1 MYLRKV
7 SAKKGRADEEVFR
20 SVGER
25 YWKVMKGRK
34 RTISF
39 LHQKTVHTRLRP
51 VLHLPNSP
59 SRLDLKRNG
68 PLLPPF
74 APLPPA
80 GRGTVEL
87 DLKRNVYFALQTE
100 EGRTEVFF
108 DRVQAD
114 DGEAFG
120 GG

>member
-1 MYLRKV
+1 M
-7 SAKKGRADEEVFR
+7 
-20 SVGER
+20 
-25 YWKVMKGRK
+25 
-34 RTISF
+34 
-39 LHQKTVHTRLRP
+39 
-51 VLHLPNSP
+51 LHLPNSP

-68 PLLPPF
+68 PLLPP
-74 APLPPA
+74 LRPA

-87 DLKRNVYFALQTE
+87 NLKRNVYFALQAE